1 MRDLKRMRERFFR
14 DGSSVRLG
22 NLASDLLRL
31 NKWILMRYKDEAIVD
46 LMREIAWLMEWSG
59 DLALAELA
67 DMQREICGW
76 RRAWP
81 IEQARPIL
89 ALRASQMS
97 SRILEWSGLPEQTT
111 PGLKTPNSSVSSTP
125 CQARGRLIKSGMTNK
140 VLKTGL
146 DLRNS
151 VKSGQHFLHRS
162 VIFDF

>member
-1 MRDLKRMRERFFR
+1 MRDLKRMHERFIR

-31 NKWILMRYKDEAIVD
+31 NKWILMRHQDEAIVD

-67 DMQREICGW
+67 DMQREICRW

-81 IEQARPIL
+81 IEQARHIL

-97 SRILEWSGLPEQTT
+97 NRILAWSGLLEDTISEPKRLDSPISSKERTYQVRSETT
-111 PGLKTPNSSVSSTP
+111 RTENNKKNKKNSESL
-125 CQARGRLIKSGMTNK
+125 Q
-140 VLKTGL
+140 
-146 DLRNS
+146 
-151 VKSGQHFLHRS
+151 
-162 VIFDF
+162 

>member
-1 MRDLKRMRERFFR
+1 MRDLKRMHERFIR

-31 NKWILMRYKDEAIVD
+31 NKWILMRHKDEAIVD

-67 DMQREICGW
+67 DMQREICRW

-81 IEQARPIL
+81 IEQERHIL

-97 SRILEWSGLPEQTT
+97 NRILAWSGLLEQTT
-111 PGLKTPNSSVSSTP
+111 PEAKQTP
-125 CQARGRLIKSGMTNK
+125 
-140 VLKTGL
+140 
-146 DLRNS
+146 
-151 VKSGQHFLHRS
+151 
-162 VIFDF
+162 